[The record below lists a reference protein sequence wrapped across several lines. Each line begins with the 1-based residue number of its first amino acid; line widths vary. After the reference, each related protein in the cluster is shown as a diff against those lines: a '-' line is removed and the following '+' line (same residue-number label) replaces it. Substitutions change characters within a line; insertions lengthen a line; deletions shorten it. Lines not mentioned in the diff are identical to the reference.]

1 MGIVVHQLLDWL
13 TKEAS
18 VEEIIDLIDAIESRK
33 DAVTIR
39 DWTTKKDRSVKNK
52 DFAVGKAIWQYVS
65 DLSNEVRSRE
75 RKLKKK

>member
-39 DWTTKKDRSVKNK
+39 DWMTKKDRSVKNK

-65 DLSNEVRSRE
+65 DL
-75 RKLKKK
+75 